1 MQRSDVSFVS
11 GNETCSA
18 WHFAPKS
25 SGGADRSACIVM
37 AHGFGAV
44 MDAGLEPF
52 AERFAAAGFHVV
64 VFDYRYFGRS
74 SGQPRQLLS
83 IESQLDDWAAAIA
96 FARQLRGVDR
106 NRVALWGTSF
116 SGGHVVVAAARDGR
130 VAAVSSQ
137 SPMMDGLHA
146 FVTAMKIG
154 GPRTLARL
162 SYLAAMDVAR
172 SRLGLS
178 PVLLPIVGPPGS
190 VAALTAPDAEPGYR
204 AIVPPDF
211 RNELCARILF
221 EVPRYRPFR
230 HADRLPCPI
239 LIQIC
244 DHDSVAPIQPA
255 LGAVRRAGSRAEL
268 RRYPI
273 GHFDIYLG
281 ADFDR
286 SVADQLDFF
295 DRHMPER

>member
-1 MQRSDVSFVS
+1 MQKSDVSFVS
-11 GNETCSA
+11 GNETCCA
-18 WHFAPKS
+18 WHFTPEVG
-25 SGGADRSACIVM
+25 GGAERRACIVM

-96 FARQLRGVDR
+96 FARQLRGVDPE
-106 NRVALWGTSF
+106 RVALWGTSF
-116 SGGHVVVAAARDGR
+116 SGGHVVVAAVRDGR

-146 FVTAMKIG
+146 FVTAMKVA
-154 GPRTLARL
+154 GPRAFARL
-162 SYLAAMDVAR
+162 SYLAAMDAAR
-172 SRLGLS
+172 SRLGMS
-178 PVLLPIVGPPGS
+178 PMLLPIVGPPGS
-190 VAALTAPDAEPGYR
+190 VAALTTPDAEPGYR

-221 EVPRYRPFR
+221 EVPTYRPFR
-230 HADRLPCPI
+230 QADRVPCPI

-255 LGAVRRAGSRAEL
+255 LGAARRAGARAEL

-281 ADFDR
+281 ADFER

-295 DRHMPER
+295 DRHLSAR